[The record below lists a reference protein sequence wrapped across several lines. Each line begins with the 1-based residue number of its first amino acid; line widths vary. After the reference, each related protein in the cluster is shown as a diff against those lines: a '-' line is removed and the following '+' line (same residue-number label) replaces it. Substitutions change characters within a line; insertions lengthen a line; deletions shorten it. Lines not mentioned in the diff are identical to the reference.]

1 MLNGETEIREMDRR
15 ERKRGEQRGEVI
27 AKTLLSLLS
36 LCPLFGKAPIHLTE
50 SSLLERAHTHT
61 PRMCVCAFLCWYC
74 AFFML
79 IEIEWLS
86 LSENTALK

>member
-61 PRMCVCAFLCWYC
+61 HTEDVCLC
-74 AFFML
+74 
-79 IEIEWLS
+79 IS
-86 LSENTALK
+86 LLVLCLFHVN